1 MKRRRLFDL
10 EKKKRVQRRLF
21 HLKSGGDNQYG
32 ISAEKPDISTEALN
46 ILKKNYMSSIQVL
59 RKDELELGTR
69 GQILS
74 EKWRQERSKRISSS
88 YFKEIVTRRH
98 TTRTANL
105 VKRIVYENTTACEAM
120 QYGLANEAKVLAQ
133 YEHDKQLYVHRCGLF
148 IDPANPFLCTSPDGL
163 IGDIGL
169 VEVKCPYSAR
179 DSTNLKEFFKQ
190 NKQQGL
196 KWNANGSF
204 YLPDTHKYYFQIQ
217 GQLNITNRSWCDLF
231 YWCQGDTLT
240 VRIEKNEKF

>member
-1 MKRRRLFDL
+1 
-10 EKKKRVQRRLF
+10 
-21 HLKSGGDNQYG
+21 
-32 ISAEKPDISTEALN
+32 
-46 ILKKNYMSSIQVL
+46 
-59 RKDELELGTR
+59 
-69 GQILS
+69 
-74 EKWRQERSKRISSS
+74 
-88 YFKEIVTRRH
+88 
-98 TTRTANL
+98 
-105 VKRIVYENTTACEAM
+105 M
-120 QYGLANEAKVLAQ
+120 QYGLANEAKALAQ

-240 VRIEKNEKF
+240 VRIEKNEKFWKNILPKLNSFFFDCVLPEILDPRATRNMTLREPYYIIEKVNSKKGLKSRKLNTEKTETKLKHKKTKNRRVVSTDASESQTNTSQSKRIRKPKIIFDL